1 MRDDVE
7 KDIALGQRGK
17 VKGFI
22 PTDEFGVPYDQYVSE
37 TPHVE
42 SEALA
47 IGRQLGNHRGY
58 MVNIDPDDAFLE
70 ANRPNGVDL
79 TIYSV
84 DRRCEGIFNRVGW
97 EEISWNLRDPTLDA
111 FSQLRSGYKGG
122 NIPSL
127 LKSCNPCS
135 RVNPK
140 DVAKRMAKN
149 KVTRKTKRK

>member
-1 MRDDVE
+1 MIERMMNGSPGRASSQELIDRVE
-7 KDIALGQRGK
+7 EDP
-17 VKGFI
+17 F
-22 PTDEFGVPYDQYVSE
+22 
-37 TPHVE
+37 
-42 SEALA
+42 
-47 IGRQLGNHRGY
+47 GNHRGY

-70 ANRPNGVDL
+70 ANRHNGVDL
-79 TIYSV
+79 TLYFV

-122 NIPSL
+122 NIPNL

-140 DVAKRMAKN
+140 DVAKRRAKN